1 MYRNAMAI
9 EGLQDL
15 SQLTVEELYAVY
27 VDVAESDSNW
37 RRKAMY
43 GDTQPPPGHFKF
55 RPLPFSHFQQR
66 FLAAQSTVGGEARLR
81 QRLSRQ
87 AAAYRVDVDSAVTR
101 IQQAA

>member
-1 MYRNAMAI
+1 MAI

-15 SQLTVEELYAVY
+15 SQLTVVELYAVY
-27 VDVAESDSNW
+27 VEIAKSDFKW

-43 GDTQPPPGHFKF
+43 GDTQPPPGHSEI
-55 RPLPFSHFQQR
+55 RPLPFDLFHQR
-66 FLAAQSTVGGEARLR
+66 FLAAQTTVGGESRLR

-87 AAAYRVDVDSAVTR
+87 AAAYRVDVNSAVTR

>member
-1 MYRNAMAI
+1 MAI

-15 SQLTVEELYAVY
+15 SELTVLELYAVY
-27 VDVAESDSNW
+27 VDVAESDLNW

-43 GDTQPPPGHFKF
+43 GDTRPPSGHSEF
-55 RPLPFSHFQQR
+55 RPLPFDLFLQR
-66 FLAAQSTVGGEARLR
+66 FLAVQTTAGGEARLR

-87 AAAYRVDVDSAVTR
+87 AAAYRVDVDSAATR